1 MEYNWSLFD
10 ELDQPKVEKDDHS
23 LCCGSETTL
32 IDSNRTCL
40 TCGNSVEQFIYIV
53 QSSSSFLKHRYLYKR
68 KSYFKTLLHL
78 YSCNKLSTSSNYN
91 KSLEILRNEKF
102 ENILELRKIMKKNRL
117 NKLYNAIYLL
127 FFDIKKVKLIPLTRR
142 EIDQLVYH
150 FLKIERYFKKN
161 KNGRIAIYS
170 YNLII
175 NRLLKHLDYPFFDY
189 IPVPVSNLKMVDD
202 FDKILKL
209 II

>member
-10 ELDQPKVEKDDHS
+10 EL
-23 LCCGSETTL
+23 ETTEQKEPNHMICCNRETVV
-32 IDSNRTCL
+32 IDSNAVCM
-40 TCGNSVEQFIYIV
+40 TCGKSVEQFIYIV

-175 NRLLKHLDYPFFDY
+175 NRLLNHLDYSFFANV
-189 IPVPVSNLKMVDD
+189 PVPVSNLKMVND